1 MIHDGRRPGPIGTF
15 SRGVPAGVLGNGRIP
30 GVLGIGP
37 GIVVAQSVVGAV
49 ATRLPMPRPFGSLDQ
64 NAVDFDNKDAHV
76 VTGDLFPAP
85 KRVPALGDVK
95 QGIIPNCSLASML
108 AAHAHNDTGRKHL
121 VGMVKE
127 YTGTG
132 TVVETDVSAGGTL
145 SNPPAGNLITSSR
158 FFAVTVGGKT
168 IEVSDVFWT
177 NDGDRNSW
185 ELLYMKSPTAV
196 LWPLVIEK
204 AVAVLQGG
212 YDKLGQDTLS
222 ANAMWKVVTGKDPKV
237 TAVTPTT
244 PDATLTAELR
254 AASGKPTI
262 AASRDTTKHVF
273 GDHGLVVLGMA
284 GGKVLLHDPGLL
296 RKHELTLAQFRGDF
310 EAILAQ
316 R

>member
-1 MIHDGRRPGPIGTF
+1 
-15 SRGVPAGVLGNGRIP
+15 
-30 GVLGIGP
+30 
-37 GIVVAQSVVGAV
+37 
-49 ATRLPMPRPFGSLDQ
+49 
-64 NAVDFDNKDAHV
+64 
-76 VTGDLFPAP
+76 
-85 KRVPALGDVK
+85 
-95 QGIIPNCSLASML
+95 ML
-108 AAHAHNDTGRKHL
+108 AAHAHTETGRTHL
-121 VGMVKE
+121 VGMIKE
-127 YTGTG
+127 HKGTG
-132 TVVETDVSAGGTL
+132 TVVETDVSSGGTL

-158 FFAVTVGGKT
+158 FFVVTVGGKS

-237 TAVTPTT
+237 TAITPTA
-244 PDATLTAELR
+244 PDAAILAELKS
-254 AASGKPTI
+254 ATSKPTI
-262 AASRDTTKHVF
+262 AASRDTTSKVF
-273 GDHGLVVLGMA
+273 GDHGLVVLGVA
-284 GGKVLLHDPGLL
+284 HGKVQLHDPGLL
-296 RKHELTLAQFRGDF
+296 RKHELTLKEFRADF